1 MLKWNKLEKGG
12 VAMNSYLLFWK
23 RAFDFKGKSS
33 VNDFKIPFNI
43 HLLLAF
49 IIFPFIHTFVGG
61 KLWTI
66 QDIEIGNLVIPIKI
80 SSWALYLYTV
90 TYIPAL
96 ALSMRRYHD
105 LNEEKEKGLLFA
117 TFPVIYIIGVFM
129 LLIAG
134 QGLPDTSLVTII
146 IVIVLVL
153 PVIWFI
159 TEWFKLSHK
168 NRK

>member
-1 MLKWNKLEKGG
+1 M
-12 VAMNSYLLFWK
+12 
-23 RAFDFKGKSS
+23 
-33 VNDFKIPFNI
+33 
-43 HLLLAF
+43 
-49 IIFPFIHTFVGG
+49 
-61 KLWTI
+61 
-66 QDIEIGNLVIPIKI
+66 
-80 SSWALYLYTV
+80 
-90 TYIPAL
+90 
-96 ALSMRRYHD
+96 
-105 LNEEKEKGLLFA
+105 NEEKEKGLLFA

-159 TEWFKLSHK
+159 TEWFKLSFK